1 VSVALA
7 LSGWLSACAAA
18 GVAVALQRDL
28 GRRAELVA
36 RASHEVR
43 GPLNAARLAIH
54 LVERR
59 GPVAPQV
66 HAVDLELRRAARALD
81 DLDAARIGRRVRDRA
96 DVIDVGGV
104 VREAAAAWRPVAEAR
119 GIRLRL
125 DAPPGSAA
133 VRGDRA
139 RLAQACENLVA
150 NAIEHG
156 GGTVR
161 VRARADEGRVRI
173 EVQDEGPGLP
183 APVADLVGRATAGR
197 GRRGRG
203 LAIAADVAAR
213 HGGRLAAAPSARGA
227 RLAID
232 LPAARASRSQRA

>member
-1 VSVALA
+1 VTSALAVAGWLAAFGAAGVALA
-7 LSGWLSACAAA
+7 L
-18 GVAVALQRDL
+18 QREV

-59 GPVAPQV
+59 GPLAPQV

-81 DLDAARIGRRVRDRA
+81 DLDAARAGRRMRDRV
-96 DVIDVGGV
+96 DEVDVGGL

-119 GIRLRL
+119 GVRLRL
-125 DAPPGSAA
+125 DPPDDSAA

-156 GGTVR
+156 GGTVQ
-161 VRARADEGRVRI
+161 VRARADDRRVRI

-183 APVADLVGRATAGR
+183 APVAELTRRAVAGR

-203 LAIAADVAAR
+203 LAIAADIAAR

-232 LPAARASRSQRA
+232 LPAARASRSRRA